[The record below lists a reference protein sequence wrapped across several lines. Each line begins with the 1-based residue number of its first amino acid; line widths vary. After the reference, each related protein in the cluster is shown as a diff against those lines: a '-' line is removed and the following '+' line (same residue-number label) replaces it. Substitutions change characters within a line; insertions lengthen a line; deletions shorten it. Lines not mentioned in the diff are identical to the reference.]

1 MAKFLTIYFNILESL
16 LHQIKGKRLF
26 LRDFKKTALILKD
39 QKIDYTHLINH
50 VNSFSTLLPNNN
62 LSKVAIFSENRFEWV
77 YAFYSVWIKKAI
89 AVPIDFMSSAEDV
102 AFILNDCKPEVIFY
116 SNGTKEV
123 CEKAIG
129 QLNHKIEKINLDE
142 IKIEESNVN
151 ATFPDPDPNE
161 TAVII
166 YTSGTTGSPKG
177 VMLSYDNLLV
187 NIEAVTNDVNIYK
200 EEDKV
205 MVLLPLHHI
214 FPLMGTM
221 VIPLSVGGT
230 IVFSPSMASEDI
242 MTTLQHGIT
251 IIIGVP
257 RLYNLIRK
265 GIRDKIN
272 KSGIA
277 KLLFRIAEKKNSL
290 TFSRKIFGS
299 VQRKFGGKIKYMVC
313 GGAALDKDVCKDY
326 MTLGFEILEG
336 FGMTECAPMITF
348 TRPGRVLPG
357 SAGEPLKTNEVKVI
371 DGEIV
376 NRGRNVMQ
384 GYYNR
389 PEETAAILK
398 DGWLY
403 TGDLGHLENNRI
415 FITGRKKEIIVLS
428 NGKNINPEEIENKI
442 QSMTDVITEIGVFE
456 KQDMLHA
463 VIYPDYQKAK
473 QLGIDDVEEMI
484 KWQVIDKYNQ
494 SVTPYKKVMKFSLV
508 KEPLPRTRLLKL
520 KRFLL
525 PQLEQISKE
534 KLENVTEPTFQEYT
548 LLKEFLQQQ
557 KETTIH
563 PSDHLEIDLGLDS
576 LDKVNLG
583 VYLESN
589 FGVKL
594 SEAELVGF
602 SNVVKLAENIRDKKT
617 KLSVEAI
624 DWGKIFREKL
634 DLDLPKSWFTHNI
647 MKNGAKVFLKLY
659 FRIKGEGLENLPEGP
674 FILAPNHQSFFDG
687 LFVAVFLK
695 NKLMKQT
702 YFYAKEKHVKNS
714 FLKLLAAKNNVIV
727 MDLSDLKTS
736 LQKMAEVL
744 KRGKNIII
752 FPEGTRTQTGEI
764 GDFKKTFAILSREL
778 NVPIV
783 PVAIS
788 GAYDALPRGTH
799 FPKPWKKINVNFL
812 KPILPENHSYDS
824 LKDIVQSKVT
834 EQLKK

>member
-1 MAKFLTIYFNILESL
+1 MFLKDHNKI
-16 LHQIKGKRLF
+16 
-26 LRDFKKTALILKD
+26 AMILKD
-39 QKIDYTHLINH
+39 QKISYAQLIKN
-50 VNSFSTLLPNNN
+50 VNSYSSLLSSENF
-62 LSKVAIFSENRFEWV
+62 SKVAVFSENRFEWV
-77 YAFYSVWIKKAI
+77 YTFYSVWMKKAI
-89 AVPIDFMSSAEDV
+89 AVPIDYLSSADDV
-102 AFILNDCKPEVIFY
+102 AFILNDCKPEVIIY

-123 CEKAIG
+123 CEKAIA

-142 IKIEESNVN
+142 IKIEESIID
-151 ATFPDPDPNE
+151 AAFPEPESKE

-177 VMLSYDNLLV
+177 VMLSYGNLLV
-187 NIEAVTNDVNIYK
+187 NIEAVTTDVNVYTY
-200 EEDKV
+200 EDLV
-205 MVLLPLHHI
+205 LVLLPLHHI
-214 FPLMGTM
+214 FPLMGTLI
-221 VIPLSVGGT
+221 IPLSIGGT
-230 IVFSPSMASEDI
+230 IAFSPSLASEDI
-242 MTTLQHGIT
+242 MATLQHGIT

-265 GIRDKIN
+265 GIRDKID
-272 KSGIA
+272 KSAIA
-277 KLLFRIAEKKNSL
+277 KLLFKIAEKKNSL
-290 TFSRKIFGS
+290 SFSRKLFGS
-299 VQRKFGGKIKYMVC
+299 VQKKFGGHIKYMVS
-313 GGAALDKDVCKDY
+313 GGAALDKEVAKDY
-326 MTLGFEILEG
+326 LTLGFEILEG

-348 TRPGRVLPG
+348 TRPGKVLPG
-357 SAGEPLKTNEVKVI
+357 SAGQPLKTNEVKIV

-398 DGWLY
+398 DDWLY
-403 TGDLGHLENNRI
+403 TGDLGYLDDDNRI

-442 QSMTDVITEIGVFE
+442 QSMTEVITEIGVFE
-456 KQDMLHA
+456 KQDTLHA

-473 QLGIDDVEEMI
+473 ELGIENVEEMI

-494 SVTPYKKVMKFSLV
+494 SVTPYKKVMKFSLI

-520 KRFLL
+520 KRFLF
-525 PQLEQISKE
+525 PKLEMISKE
-534 KLENVTEPTFQEYT
+534 KLESIVEPDFQEY
-548 LLKEFLQQQ
+548 LLIKDFLKQQ
-557 KETTIH
+557 KEITIR

-594 SEAELVGF
+594 TEAELVGF
-602 SNVVKLAENIRDKKT
+602 PNIVELAENIRDRKT

-624 DWGKIFREKL
+624 DWGKIFKEHL

-647 MKNGAKVFLKLY
+647 IKNIAKVFLKLY
-659 FRIKGEGLENLPEGP
+659 FRLKGEGLENLPDGP

-702 YFYAKEKHVKNS
+702 YFYAKEKHVKNK
-714 FLKLLAAKNNVIV
+714 FLKLVAAKSNVIV

-752 FPEGTRTQTGEI
+752 FPEGTRSQTGEI

-778 NVPIV
+778 NIPIV
-783 PVAIS
+783 PVAIN

-812 KPILPENHSYDS
+812 KPILPEDLSYDS
-824 LKDIVQSKVT
+824 IKEIVQSKVS
-834 EQLKK
+834 EQLKKK

>member
-1 MAKFLTIYFNILESL
+1 MFLKDHN
-16 LHQIKGKRLF
+16 
-26 LRDFKKTALILKD
+26 KTAMILKD
-39 QKIDYTHLINH
+39 QKVDYSELISK
-50 VNSFSTLLPNNN
+50 VNSYSTLLPNND

-77 YAFYSVWIKKAI
+77 YAFYSVWKKQAI

-102 AFILNDCKPEVIFY
+102 AFILNDCKPEVIYF

-123 CEKAIG
+123 LEKAVEK
-129 QLNHKIEKINLDE
+129 LNHKIQKINLDE
-142 IKIEESNVN
+142 VKLENSSKTVP
-151 ATFPDPDPNE
+151 FPEPDLNK

-187 NIEAVTNDVNIYK
+187 NIEAVTNDVNIYTS
-200 EEDKV
+200 EDRL

-221 VIPLSVGGT
+221 IIPLSVGGT

-242 MTTLQHGIT
+242 MATLQQGIT

-265 GIRDKIN
+265 GIRDKID

-277 KLLFRIAEKKNSL
+277 KLLFRIAQKKNSL

-299 VQRKFGGKIKYMVC
+299 VQRKFGGKIKYMVS
-313 GGAALDKDVCKDY
+313 GGAALDKEVAKDY
-326 MTLGFEILEG
+326 LTLGFEILEG

-348 TRPGRVLPG
+348 TRPGKVMPG
-357 SAGEPLKTNEVKVI
+357 SAGQPLKVNEVKVV

-389 PEETAAILK
+389 PEETAEILK

-403 TGDLGHLENNRI
+403 TGDLGYLDEENRI

-442 QSMTDVITEIGVFE
+442 LSMTEVITEIGVFE
-456 KQDMLHA
+456 KADMLHA

-473 QLGIDDVEEMI
+473 QLGIDNVEEML

-494 SVTPYKKVMKFSLV
+494 SVTPYKKVMKFSLT

-534 KLENVTEPTFQEYT
+534 KLESITEPTFQEYV
-548 LLKEFLQQQ
+548 LIKEFLQQQ
-557 KETTIH
+557 KETSVH

-589 FGVKL
+589 FGIKYT
-594 SEAELVGF
+594 EADLVGF
-602 SNVVKLAENIRDKKT
+602 SNVVKLAENVRDKKT

-624 DWGKIFREKL
+624 DWGKIFKDQL
-634 DLDLPKSWFTHNI
+634 DLDLPKSWFTYNI
-647 MKNGAKVFLKLY
+647 MKNAAKVFLKLY
-659 FRIKGEGLENLPEGP
+659 FRLKGEGIENIPDGP

-702 YFYAKEKHVKNS
+702 YFYAKEKHIKSKLVKFVAN
-714 FLKLLAAKNNVIV
+714 KHNVIV

-752 FPEGTRTQTGEI
+752 FPEGTRTLSGEL

-778 NVPIV
+778 NIPVV
-783 PVAIS
+783 PVAIN

-799 FPKPWKKINVNFL
+799 FPKPWKKINVKFL
-812 KPILPENHSYDS
+812 KPVMPENHTYDS
-824 LKDIVQSKVT
+824 LKEIVQTKVS
-834 EQLKK
+834 EQLNIK

>member
-1 MAKFLTIYFNILESL
+1 MFLKDY
-16 LHQIKGKRLF
+16 
-26 LRDFKKTALILKD
+26 KKTAMILKD
-39 QKIDYTHLINH
+39 QEIDYTHLINK

-77 YAFYSVWIKKAI
+77 YAFYSIWIKKAV

-102 AFILNDCKPEVIFY
+102 AFILNDCKPEVIYY

-123 CEKAIG
+123 CEKATS

-151 ATFPDPDPNE
+151 ATFPKTNPND

-187 NIEAVTNDVNIYK
+187 NIEAVTTDVNIYTS
-200 EEDKV
+200 EDRV

-221 VIPLSVGGT
+221 IIPLGVGGT
-230 IVFSPSMASEDI
+230 IVLSPSMASEDI
-242 MTTLQHGIT
+242 MATLQHSIT

-265 GIRDKIN
+265 GIRDKID

-277 KLLFRIAEKKNSL
+277 KLLFKIAQKKNSL

-326 MTLGFEILEG
+326 LTLGFEVLEG

-348 TRPGRVLPG
+348 TRPGKVMPG
-357 SAGEPLKTNEVKVI
+357 SAGQPLKTNEVKVI

-403 TGDLGHLENNRI
+403 TGDLGYLDDDNRI

-442 QSMTDVITEIGVFE
+442 QSMTEVITEIGVFE
-456 KQDMLHA
+456 KSDMLHA

-473 QLGIDDVEEMI
+473 QLGIENVEEML

-494 SVTPYKKVMKFSLV
+494 SVTPYKKVMKFSLI

-534 KLENVTEPTFQEYT
+534 RLESITEPTFQEYT

-557 KETTIH
+557 KETTVH

-589 FGVKL
+589 FGIKYT
-594 SEAELVGF
+594 EAELVAF
-602 SNVVKLAENIRDKKT
+602 TNVVKLAENIRDKKT

-624 DWGKIFREKL
+624 DWGKIFKEKL
-634 DLDLPKSWFTHNI
+634 DLELPKSWFTHNI

-659 FRIKGEGLENLPEGP
+659 FRLKGEGLENLPEGP
-674 FILAPNHQSFFDG
+674 FIIAPNHQSFFDG

-702 YFYAKEKHVKNS
+702 YFYAKEKHVKNK
-714 FLKLLAAKNNVIV
+714 FLKLVAAKNNVIV

-744 KRGKNIII
+744 KRKKNIII
-752 FPEGTRTQTGEI
+752 FPEGTRTQNGEI

-783 PVAIS
+783 PVAIN

-799 FPKPWKKINVNFL
+799 FPKPWTKINVKFL
-812 KPILPENHSYDS
+812 KPILPENHTYDS
-824 LKDIVQSKVT
+824 LKDIVQSKVS

>member
-1 MAKFLTIYFNILESL
+1 MFLKDHNKI
-16 LHQIKGKRLF
+16 
-26 LRDFKKTALILKD
+26 AMILKD
-39 QKIDYTHLINH
+39 QKINYAQLIKN
-50 VNSFSTLLPNNN
+50 VNSYSSLLPSEN

-77 YAFYSVWIKKAI
+77 YSFYATLLKKAV
-89 AVPIDFMSSAEDV
+89 AVPIDYLSSADDV

-123 CEKAIG
+123 CEKAIV

-142 IKIEESNVN
+142 IKIEESKVD
-151 ATFPDPDPNE
+151 ATFPEPDPNK

-187 NIEAVTNDVNIYK
+187 NIEAVTTDVNVYTS
-200 EEDKV
+200 DDLV

-214 FPLMGTM
+214 FPLMGTL
-221 VIPLSVGGT
+221 VIPLSIGGT
-230 IVFSPSMASEDI
+230 IAFSPSMASEDI
-242 MTTLQHGIT
+242 MATLQHGIT

-265 GIRDKIN
+265 GIKDKID
-272 KSGIA
+272 KSAIA

-290 TFSRKIFGS
+290 SFSRKIFGS
-299 VQRKFGGKIKYMVC
+299 VQKKFGGHIKYMVS
-313 GGAALDKDVCKDY
+313 GGAALDKEVAKDY
-326 MTLGFEILEG
+326 LTLGFEILEG

-348 TRPGRVLPG
+348 TRPGKVLPG
-357 SAGEPLKTNEVKVI
+357 SAGQPLKTNEVKIV
-371 DGEIV
+371 DGEIM

-403 TGDLGHLENNRI
+403 TGDLGYLDDDNRI

-442 QSMTDVITEIGVFE
+442 QSMTEVITEIGVFE

-473 QLGIDDVEEMI
+473 ELGIENVEEMI

-494 SVTPYKKVMKFSLV
+494 SVTPYKKVMKFSLI

-520 KRFLL
+520 KRFLF
-525 PQLEQISKE
+525 PKLEMISKE
-534 KLENVTEPTFQEYT
+534 KLESIVEPDFQEYI
-548 LLKEFLQQQ
+548 LIKDFLKQQ
-557 KETTIH
+557 KEMTIH

-594 SEAELVGF
+594 TESELVAF
-602 SNVVKLAENIRDKKT
+602 PNIVELAENIRDRKT

-624 DWGKIFREKL
+624 DWGKIFKEHL
-634 DLDLPKSWFTHNI
+634 DLDLPKSWVTHNI
-647 MKNGAKVFLKLY
+647 MKNIAKVFLKLY
-659 FRIKGEGLENLPEGP
+659 FRLKGEGLENLPDGP

-702 YFYAKEKHVKNS
+702 YFYAKEKHVKNK
-714 FLKLLAAKNNVIV
+714 FLKLVAAKSNVIV
-727 MDLSDLKTS
+727 MDLTDLKTS

-799 FPKPWKKINVNFL
+799 FPKPWTKINVKFL
-812 KPILPENHSYDS
+812 KPVFPENLSYDS
-824 LKDIVQSKVT
+824 IKDIVQRKVS
-834 EQLKK
+834 EQLKKK

>member
-1 MAKFLTIYFNILESL
+1 MFLN
-16 LHQIKGKRLF
+16 
-26 LRDFKKTALILKD
+26 DFKKTALILND
-39 QKIDYTHLINH
+39 QKIEYAELINK
-50 VNSFSTLLPNNN
+50 VNSFSTLLPQIKLN
-62 LSKVAIFSENRFEWV
+62 KVAIFSENRFEWV
-77 YAFYSVWIKKAI
+77 YTFYAIWLNKAV
-89 AVPIDFMSSAEDV
+89 AVPIDYMSSAEDV
-102 AFILNDCKPEVIFY
+102 SFILNDCKPEIIFY

-123 CEKAIG
+123 CEKALT

-142 IKIEESNVN
+142 IQIIDADNNS
-151 ATFPDPDPNE
+151 TFLDPDPNE

-187 NIEAVTNDVNIYK
+187 NIEAVTTDVEIYK
-200 EEDKV
+200 KEDKV

-221 VIPLSVGGT
+221 IIPLSVGGT

-242 MTTLQHGIT
+242 MATLQHGVT

-265 GIRDKIN
+265 GIKDKIN

-277 KLLFRIAEKKNSL
+277 KLLFKIAQRKNSIS
-290 TFSRKIFGS
+290 FSRKIFGS
-299 VQRKFGGKIKYMVC
+299 VQRKFGGHIKYLVS
-313 GGAALDKDVCKDY
+313 GGAALDKEVAQDY
-326 MTLGFEILEG
+326 LTLGFEILEG

-389 PEETAAILK
+389 PEETAAIIK

-403 TGDLGHLENNRI
+403 TGDLGYLENNRI

-442 QSMTDVITEIGVFE
+442 LSMNDVITEIGVFE
-456 KQDMLHA
+456 KSDLLHA

-473 QLGIDDVEEMI
+473 QQGIENIEEML

-494 SVTPYKKVMKFSLV
+494 SVTPYKKIMKFSLV

-525 PQLEQISKE
+525 PQLEMISKE
-534 KLENVTEPTFQEYT
+534 KLEEIIEPDFQEYT

-557 KETTIH
+557 KETTVR
-563 PSDHLEIDLGLDS
+563 PSDHLEIDLALDS
-576 LDKVNLG
+576 LDKINLG
-583 VYLESN
+583 VYLETN
-589 FGVKL
+589 FGIKL
-594 SEAELVGF
+594 TETELVAF
-602 SNVVKLAENIRDKKT
+602 PNIVKLAENVRDKKT

-624 DWGKIFREKL
+624 DWGKIFKQQL
-634 DLDLPKSWFTHNI
+634 DIELPESWFTHNL
-647 MKNGAKVFLKLY
+647 MKNFAKVFLKLY
-659 FRIKGEGLENLPEGP
+659 FRLKGEGLENIPEAP
-674 FILAPNHQSFFDG
+674 FIIAPNHQSFFDG

-702 YFYAKEKHVKNS
+702 YFYAKEKHIKNKIVK
-714 FLKLLAAKNNVIV
+714 FIAAKNNVIV

-752 FPEGTRTQTGEI
+752 FPEGTRTQSGKI

-783 PVAIS
+783 PVVIN

-799 FPKPWKKINVNFL
+799 FPKPWTKINIKFL
-812 KPILPENHSYDS
+812 DPVLPENYSYDS
-824 LKDIVQSKVT
+824 LKDIVQSKVS
-834 EQLKK
+834 EQLNK

>member
-1 MAKFLTIYFNILESL
+1 YFDIFELTLHHLKAKMFLKDHNKI
-16 LHQIKGKRLF
+16 
-26 LRDFKKTALILKD
+26 AMILKD
-39 QKIDYTHLINH
+39 QKINYAQLIKN
-50 VNSFSTLLPNNN
+50 VNSYSSLLPSEN

-77 YAFYSVWIKKAI
+77 YSFYATLLKKAV
-89 AVPIDFMSSAEDV
+89 AVPIDYLSSADDV

-123 CEKAIG
+123 CEKAIA

-142 IKIEESNVN
+142 IKIEESKVD
-151 ATFPDPDPNE
+151 ATFPEPDPNE

-187 NIEAVTNDVNIYK
+187 NIEAVTTDVNVYTS
-200 EEDKV
+200 DDLV

-214 FPLMGTM
+214 FPLMGTL
-221 VIPLSVGGT
+221 VIPLSIGGT
-230 IVFSPSMASEDI
+230 IAFSPSMASEDI
-242 MTTLQHGIT
+242 MATLQHGIT

-265 GIRDKIN
+265 GIKDKID
-272 KSGIA
+272 KSAIA

-290 TFSRKIFGS
+290 SFSRKIFGS
-299 VQRKFGGKIKYMVC
+299 VQKKFGGHIKYMVS
-313 GGAALDKDVCKDY
+313 GGAALDKEVAKDY
-326 MTLGFEILEG
+326 LTLGFEILEG

-348 TRPGRVLPG
+348 TRPGKVLPG
-357 SAGEPLKTNEVKVI
+357 SAGQPLKTNEVKIV

-403 TGDLGHLENNRI
+403 TGDLGYLDDDNRI

-442 QSMTDVITEIGVFE
+442 QSMTEVITEIGVFE

-473 QLGIDDVEEMI
+473 ELGIENVEEMI

-494 SVTPYKKVMKFSLV
+494 SVTPYKKVMKFSLI

-520 KRFLL
+520 KRFLF
-525 PQLEQISKE
+525 PKLEMISKE
-534 KLENVTEPTFQEYT
+534 KLESIVEPDFQEYI
-548 LLKEFLQQQ
+548 LIKDFLKQQ
-557 KETTIH
+557 KEMTIH

-594 SEAELVGF
+594 TESELVAF
-602 SNVVKLAENIRDKKT
+602 PNIVELAENIRDRKT

-624 DWGKIFREKL
+624 DWGKIFKEHL
-634 DLDLPKSWFTHNI
+634 DLDLPKSWVTHNI
-647 MKNGAKVFLKLY
+647 MKNIAKVFLKLY
-659 FRIKGEGLENLPEGP
+659 FRLKSEGLENLPDGP

-702 YFYAKEKHVKNS
+702 YFYAKEKHVKNK
-714 FLKLLAAKNNVIV
+714 FLKLVAAKSNVIV
-727 MDLSDLKTS
+727 MDLTDLKTS

-799 FPKPWKKINVNFL
+799 FPKPWTKVNVKFL
-812 KPILPENHSYDS
+812 KPVFPENLSYDS
-824 LKDIVQSKVT
+824 IKDIVQRKVA
-834 EQLKK
+834 EQLKKK

>member
-1 MAKFLTIYFNILESL
+1 ML
-16 LHQIKGKRLF
+16 LKDHN
-26 LRDFKKTALILKD
+26 KTAMILKD
-39 QKIDYTHLINH
+39 HNVEYSELIKNI
-50 VNSFSTLLPNNN
+50 NAYSTLLTNKD

-77 YAFYSVWIKKAI
+77 YAFYSVWMKKAV
-89 AVPIDFMSSAEDV
+89 AVPIDFMSSSDDV
-102 AFILNDCKPEVIFY
+102 AFILNDCKPEVICY

-123 CEKAIG
+123 LEKAVE
-129 QLNHKIEKINLDE
+129 QLDYQIQKINLDE
-142 IKIEESNVN
+142 SKIEN
-151 ATFPDPDPNE
+151 ASATHSFPEPDPNQ

-187 NIEAVTNDVNIYK
+187 NIEAVTTDVEIYK
-200 EEDKV
+200 KEDRV
-205 MVLLPLHHI
+205 MILLPLHHI
-214 FPLMGTM
+214 FPLVGTM
-221 VIPLSVGGT
+221 VAPLSVGGT
-230 IVFSPSMASEDI
+230 VVFSPSMASEDI
-242 MTTLQHGIT
+242 MATLQHGIT

-265 GIRDKIN
+265 GIKDKIN
-272 KSGIA
+272 KSGVA
-277 KLLFRIAEKKNSL
+277 KLLFKIAEKKNSL
-290 TFSRKIFGS
+290 SFSRKVFGS
-299 VQRKFGGKIKYMVC
+299 VQRKFGGKVKYMVC
-313 GGAALDKDVCKDY
+313 GGAAFDKEVCKDY
-326 MTLGFEILEG
+326 LTLGFEVLEG

-348 TRPGRVLPG
+348 TRPGKVLPG
-357 SAGEPLKTNEVKVI
+357 SAGQPLKTNEVKVI

-403 TGDLGHLENNRI
+403 TGDLGHLDDDNRI

-442 QSMTDVITEIGVFE
+442 VGMTEVITEIGVFE
-456 KQDMLHA
+456 KADMLHA
-463 VIYPDYQKAK
+463 VIYPDFQKAK
-473 QLGIDDVEEMI
+473 QLGIENIEETI
-484 KWQVIDKYNQ
+484 KWDVIDKYNQ
-494 SVTPYKKVMKFSLV
+494 AVTPYKKVMKFSIT

-534 KLENVTEPTFQEYT
+534 KLESTTEPTFQEYI
-548 LLKEFLQQQ
+548 LIKEFLQQQ

-589 FGVKL
+589 FGIKYTE
-594 SEAELVGF
+594 SDLVGF
-602 SNVVKLAENIRDKKT
+602 SNVVKLAENVRDKKT

-624 DWGKIFREKL
+624 DWGKIFKEQL
-634 DLDLPKSWFTHNI
+634 DLDLPKSWFTYNI
-647 MKNGAKVFLKLY
+647 MKNGAKVFLKFY
-659 FRIKGEGLENLPEGP
+659 FRLKGEGIENIPDGP

-702 YFYAKEKHVKNS
+702 YFYAKEKHIQN
-714 FLKLLAAKNNVIV
+714 KLIKFVANKHNVIV

-752 FPEGTRTQTGEI
+752 FPEGTRTLNGEI

-778 NVPIV
+778 NVPVV
-783 PVAIS
+783 PVAIN

-799 FPKPWKKINVNFL
+799 FPKPWKKINVKFL
-812 KPILPENHSYDS
+812 KPVLPENHTYDS
-824 LKDIVQSKVT
+824 LKEIVQTKVS
-834 EQLKK
+834 EQLNIK